1 MINPIYELTKLLNQQ
16 DVNLSNTKE
25 EGKIIFINL
34 DIKNKETSIII
45 EDYIDHKRNLYLYN
59 VGETKGTT
67 PAIFAQITEPQKT
80 FSKIRSF
87 FNKIYEFSQDMNEKI
102 LLNKIIYILEKNSDE
117 IIEKISQEINE
128 IKSNKLYKK
137 NKVFLGVKIQ
147 EDSSPK
153 YPGEIKIIRAL
164 EATVK
169 EKKLTSNLEK
179 TVCYFCQQ
187 EKDVSSEA
195 NTVYKFYTVDKPGFI
210 SSSQI
215 IKFEKSKSWINYPV
229 CIECYE
235 ILKKSKEILKNKLS
249 FNMEGIKYFL
259 IPVIAIDE
267 PYAYQQIIEI
277 IELIDKRQ
285 MLEETERITTDQQEI
300 FSLLKDKNFIYFY
313 LAFYEE
319 INSAER
325 ILLVLE
331 DIPPTNFHKIFQ
343 AKYKTKEIIQ
353 KYNTLKKY
361 NPNYNISKL
370 RRFFISK
377 EKLLTIDSEK
387 FFLEFIEKI
396 FKIQPVNQSLLI
408 KYTLI
413 TLKNIINNLY
423 KFEGEIFNFE
433 TCVLDSLSNLLF
445 FTNLGIVEICYF
457 CGGGKMFEN
466 IYKDL
471 NLDTYNKQGLFML
484 GCICRILLD
493 KQRERLNNMPF
504 LNKLKSLKMNKK
516 DFQELLPFV
525 INKFYE
531 YDS

>member
-1 MINPIYELTKLLNQQ
+1 
-16 DVNLSNTKE
+16 
-25 EGKIIFINL
+25 
-34 DIKNKETSIII
+34 
-45 EDYIDHKRNLYLYN
+45 
-59 VGETKGTT
+59 
-67 PAIFAQITEPQKT
+67 
-80 FSKIRSF
+80 
-87 FNKIYEFSQDMNEKI
+87 
-102 LLNKIIYILEKNSDE
+102 
-117 IIEKISQEINE
+117 
-128 IKSNKLYKK
+128 
-137 NKVFLGVKIQ
+137 
-147 EDSSPK
+147 
-153 YPGEIKIIRAL
+153 
-164 EATVK
+164 
-169 EKKLTSNLEK
+169 
-179 TVCYFCQQ
+179 
-187 EKDVSSEA
+187 
-195 NTVYKFYTVDKPGFI
+195 
-210 SSSQI
+210 
-215 IKFEKSKSWINYPV
+215 
-229 CIECYE
+229 
-235 ILKKSKEILKNKLS
+235 
-249 FNMEGIKYFL
+249 
-259 IPVIAIDE
+259 
-267 PYAYQQIIEI
+267 
-277 IELIDKRQ
+277 
-285 MLEETERITTDQQEI
+285 
-300 FSLLKDKNFIYFY
+300 
-313 LAFYEE
+313 
-319 INSAER
+319 
-325 ILLVLE
+325 
-331 DIPPTNFHKIFQ
+331 

-531 YDS
+531 YDSYGKIQDILSKEISEKLLRSDWNLSNEEMNFYFACGMALYRNVKQIVYGGDYSEQ